1 MDRRLRIGL
10 ETVLVLIIIAGAAV
24 LLSQQIRWRESA
36 AAQERAVQTVHFTP
50 PSLTLEAAPF
60 DPERD
65 PEEPD
70 PVAEELAALD
80 LAPLREINEEVA
92 GWLYVPGTEISYPIL
107 QAADN
112 DYYLKHTW
120 EKKWNG
126 GGSIFLDYRC
136 SGDFTDFNT
145 ILYGHR
151 MNNGTMFAPLRAY
164 TDQDFWRDHP
174 YVYVADG
181 ARVYRYE
188 IFAAWEAGVTSIVY
202 AVDGDR
208 QRLLDSFLGAS
219 QIDTGLVPG
228 TEDTL
233 LTLSTCTGNGHATR
247 WVVQAV
253 LAQVYEGTE
262 TP

>member
-1 MDRRLRIGL
+1 
-10 ETVLVLIIIAGAAV
+10 
-24 LLSQQIRWRESA
+24 
-36 AAQERAVQTVHFTP
+36 
-50 PSLTLEAAPF
+50 
-60 DPERD
+60 
-65 PEEPD
+65 
-70 PVAEELAALD
+70 
-80 LAPLREINEEVA
+80 
-92 GWLYVPGTEISYPIL
+92 
-107 QAADN
+107 
-112 DYYLKHTW
+112 
-120 EKKWNG
+120 
-126 GGSIFLDYRC
+126 
-136 SGDFTDFNT
+136 
-145 ILYGHR
+145 
-151 MNNGTMFAPLRAY
+151 MNNGTMFAPLREY

-262 TP
+262 EP